1 MVASWNIAGKTA
13 ASSELLPSRIVE
25 RQRGIWQSPGG
36 CGAVGVSRRKPD
48 AVADKEWL
56 AVDLLDRKAAV
67 AAIQT
72 RPDITDVLY
81 AGYVHGKTMTLR
93 GGRMPRHPQGVAVNF
108 LTTSPTTS
116 RRSCPTAL
124 AQHEGNH
131 RREADQADHD
141 HCN

>member
-81 AGYVHGKTMTLR
+81 AGYVHGNGWQTQTE
-93 GGRMPRHPQGVAVNF
+93 AN
-108 LTTSPTTS
+108 
-116 RRSCPTAL
+116 TAL
-124 AQHEGNH
+124 LANAQPYVV
-131 RREADQADHD
+131 R
-141 HCN
+141 